1 MRCQFLAEI
10 QVFKM
15 SNICIISANSLE
27 NENASRNRVLSFVNS
42 SIAAGHQVKLISMDS
57 EAFNLL
63 EHERFAH
70 FKIPFIDTKIP
81 SFIKRA
87 FLEMKIASLALN
99 KANELNCDVNL
110 ITIPSMFLLHL
121 SFLLKS
127 GKTKILDI
135 RDLSWEYLD
144 EKSLVNR
151 TAKRI
156 FTQSALVNL
165 KRFDIISVT
174 NDHEFDYVSKHIS
187 NKELIIKVPNG
198 VSLSVFEKLS
208 HIQQNPSNQFTVTYI
223 GNIGLAQDLST
234 LIETSKLLPHVKF
247 NIVGAG
253 TDFERINK
261 LANPNQQ
268 NLNFLGRRQF
278 DELLEIYTQ
287 SDILYAQ
294 LTPEFSTAMPSKLYE
309 YLSTGKY
316 VLYGGIGVAGKTLEN
331 FQNVSLIAPCN
342 IQALKC
348 EIQQIQESSKYQ
360 KLCLENREKIKSEYL
375 RDVTVEKLISMI

>member
-1 MRCQFLAEI
+1 
-10 QVFKM
+10 M
-15 SNICIISANSLE
+15 SSICIISANSLE

-42 SIAAGHQVKLISMDS
+42 FIAAGHQVKLISMDN

-63 EHERFAH
+63 EHQSFVH

-87 FLEMKIASLALN
+87 FLEMKIASLVLE
-99 KANELNCDVNL
+99 KANKLNCDINL

-144 EKSLVNR
+144 QKSLVNR
-151 TAKRI
+151 IAKTV
-156 FTQSALVNL
+156 FTQSALANL
-165 KRFDIISVT
+165 KKFDIISVT
-174 NDHEFDYVSKHIS
+174 NNHEFDYVSKHIS
-187 NKELIIKVPNG
+187 NSGLIVKVPNG

-208 HIQQNPSNQFTVTYI
+208 HIQQNHSNQFTVTYI
-223 GNIGLAQDLST
+223 GNVGLAQDLST
-234 LIETSKLLPHVKF
+234 LVETSKLLPHVQF

-253 TDFERINK
+253 TDFERIYT
-261 LANPNQQ
+261 LANPNQP
-268 NLNFLGRRQF
+268 NLNFLGRCQF
-278 DELLEIYTQ
+278 EELLEIYNQ

-316 VLYGGIGVAGKTLEN
+316 ILYGGVGVAGKTLES

-348 EIQQIQESSKYQ
+348 EIQHIQENGKYRQ
-360 KLCLENREKIKSEYL
+360 LCLENREKIKSEYL
-375 RDVTVEKLISMI
+375 RDVTVKKLISMI

>member
-1 MRCQFLAEI
+1 MKFQFLAEI

-42 SIAAGHQVKLISMDS
+42 FIAAGHQVKLISMDN

-63 EHERFAH
+63 ENENFTH

-99 KANELNCDVNL
+99 KANELNCDINL

-121 SFLLKS
+121 SFLLKT

-151 TAKRI
+151 TAKKI
-156 FTQSALVNL
+156 FTQSALLNL
-165 KRFDIISVT
+165 KRFDIVSVT
-174 NDHEFDYVSKHIS
+174 NDHEFDYVSK
-187 NKELIIKVPNG
+187 NKSDSQSIIKVPNG
-198 VSLSVFEKLS
+198 VSLSIFEKLEN
-208 HIQQNPSNQFTVTYI
+208 IKCNTTNKFTITYV
-223 GNIGLAQDLST
+223 GNVGLAQDLET
-234 LIETSKLLPHVKF
+234 LVEVSKLLPDFIF

-253 TDFERINK
+253 TDFERIHT

-278 DELLEIYTQ
+278 NELLEIYTQ
-287 SDILYAQ
+287 SDVLYAQ
-294 LTPEFSTAMPSKLYE
+294 LTPEFATAMPSKLYE

-316 VLYGGIGVAGKTLEN
+316 VLYGGVGVAGKTLEN
-331 FQNVSLIAPCN
+331 FQNVSLIPPCN
-342 IQALKC
+342 ILALKD
-348 EIQQIQESSKYQ
+348 EIQQIQESGKYQ
-360 KLCLENREKIKSEYL
+360 QLCVENREKIKAEYL